1 MLILKGF
8 EARIYL
14 FLKGVYEVGAAIV
27 FPFVEEWDHTLDV
40 FLLAVCTLVLFLS
53 LIFEQDFGTFIS
65 IILVIACLT
74 NLFNSLIRG
83 GD

>member
-14 FLKGVYEVGAAIV
+14 FLKGVYEVGAAII
-27 FPFVEEWDHTLDV
+27 FFFMEEWDHTLDV
-40 FLLAVCTLVLFLS
+40 LLLAACTLILLLS
-53 LIFEQDFGTFIS
+53 LIFEQDFCIFIS